1 MGFIL
6 LLFLLGVG
14 SAVSDASEPA
24 ASRPYWTGQIEQDT
38 TWRDTVYVGGDVTIA
53 AAATLTLAPNT
64 QVLFLPYRDA
74 TRGGLDSTRAE
85 LIVEGRLH
93 AQAGGIV
100 FGSADAGSL
109 GADWH
114 GLVVERGGR
123 ADVSHAAIR
132 DGLRCLYAKRGGHVT
147 MDAIAFAN
155 CGKPTTPADAAK
167 LATPAGTWRK
177 EELGLFHPRETKII
191 PPMNQPFER
200 QEITIHISGE
210 HKAVISALSAAVDA
224 EKPVTGIAE
233 LDSLAAIYGLTGIYH
248 TGRSS
253 NVDDGSRFRGRAR
266 TGQSTRMRR
275 SSDVDD
281 GSQFRLTFPPGADGV
296 AMAGAYRNLSYI
308 QSVESVGS
316 LTVKE
321 RHRPFDIENRGLRL
335 LTKVAAGT
343 ASGAA
348 LTAMATSALAAIDEP
363 SDDHNN
369 NPYGGLDFFIFG
381 ALIGSTVGFPIGV
394 SLVDPY
400 DSFVATLMG
409 SVMPVGGGLALV
421 GAGRGSWLSV
431 IGGVVALCGPFIGSL
446 SASEKSRQ
454 PPQAR
459 RVSFALSPTLNGG
472 LSAVTTLRF

>member
-1 MGFIL
+1 MRFIL

-14 SAVSDASEPA
+14 SAVGDASEPA
-24 ASRPYWTGQIEQDT
+24 ASRPYFTGRIEQDT

-64 QVLFLPYRDA
+64 QVLFLPYHDE
-74 TRGGLDSTRAE
+74 TRSGLDSTRAE
-85 LIVEGRLH
+85 LIVEGRLA

-100 FGSADAGSL
+100 FRSADAGSL

-114 GLVVERGGR
+114 GLVVERGGQ
-123 ADVSHAAIR
+123 ADVSYAAIR
-132 DGLRCLYAKRGGHVT
+132 DGLRCLYAKRGGRVR

-155 CGKPTTPADAAK
+155 CGKPTAPADAAK

-177 EELGLFHPRETKII
+177 EELGLFHPRETKIT
-191 PPMNQPFER
+191 PPMNQPSER
-200 QEITIHISGE
+200 QEITIHISAE
-210 HKAVISALSAAVDA
+210 HKAVISALSAAVD
-224 EKPVTGIAE
+224 EETTVTGIAE
-233 LDSLAAIYGLTGIYH
+233 LDSLAATYGLKGIYH

-253 NVDDGSRFRGRAR
+253 DVDDGARFRGRAR

-321 RHRPFDIENRGLRL
+321 RHRPFDIEDRGLRL
-335 LTKVAAGT
+335 LAKVAAGT
-343 ASGAA
+343 VSGVVVTALSIPIQDSIVEPSGDPDTDAWRGLEFLLIGAA
-348 LTAMATSALAAIDEP
+348 
-363 SDDHNN
+363 
-369 NPYGGLDFFIFG
+369 
-381 ALIGSTVGFPIGV
+381 IGSTVGFPIGV

-400 DSFVATLMG
+400 DSFVATLIG
-409 SVMPVGGGLALV
+409 GVVPVGGGLALV
-421 GAGRGSWLSV
+421 GAGRGSWVSV
-431 IGGVVALCGPFIGSL
+431 IGGVVALCSPFIGSL
-446 SASEKSRQ
+446 HASEKSRQ
-454 PPQAR
+454 LPQDR
-459 RVSFALSPTLNGG
+459 RISFALSPTLNGG

>member
-1 MGFIL
+1 MRFIL

-14 SAVSDASEPA
+14 SAASDASEPA
-24 ASRPYWTGQIEQDT
+24 ASRPYFTGRIEQDT

-64 QVLFLPYRDA
+64 QVLFLPYHDD

-93 AQAGGIV
+93 AQADGIV
-100 FGSADAGSL
+100 FRSADAGSL

-114 GLVVERGGR
+114 GLIIERGGQ
-123 ADVSHAAIR
+123 ADVSYAAIR
-132 DGLRCLYAKRGGHVT
+132 DGLRCLYAKRGGRVR

-155 CGKPTTPADAAK
+155 CGKPTAPADAAK

-177 EELGLFHPRETKII
+177 EELGLFHPRETKIT
-191 PPMNQPFER
+191 PPMNQPFEM

-210 HKAVISALSAAVDA
+210 HKAVISALSAAVD
-224 EKPVTGIAE
+224 EETTVTGIAE
-233 LDSLAAIYGLTGIYH
+233 LDSLAAIYGLMGIYRK
-248 TGRSS
+248 GSRSS
-253 NVDDGSRFRGRAR
+253 GFYGHRFRLA
-266 TGQSTRMRR
+266 
-275 SSDVDD
+275 
-281 GSQFRLTFPPGADGV
+281 FPPGAEV
-296 AMAGAYRNLSYI
+296 AAIAEAYLNLSSYI
-308 QSVESVGS
+308 QSVGN
-316 LTVKE
+316 E

-348 LTAMATSALAAIDEP
+348 LTAMATSVLAAIDEP

-400 DSFVATLMG
+400 DSFVAALMG
-409 SVMPVGGGLALV
+409 GVMPGLGGYALI
-421 GAGRGSWLSV
+421 GAGRGSGVSV
-431 IGGVVALCGPFIGSL
+431 IGGMVALCGPFIGSL
-446 SASEKSRQ
+446 HASEKSRQ

>member
-1 MGFIL
+1 M
-6 LLFLLGVG
+6 
-14 SAVSDASEPA
+14 
-24 ASRPYWTGQIEQDT
+24 
-38 TWRDTVYVGGDVTIA
+38 TIA

-64 QVLFLPYRDA
+64 QVLFLPYHDA

-85 LIVEGRLH
+85 LIVEGRLA

-100 FGSADAGSL
+100 FRSADAGSL

-114 GLVVERGGR
+114 GLVVERGGQ
-123 ADVSHAAIR
+123 ADVSYAAIR
-132 DGLRCLYAKRGGHVT
+132 DGLRCLYAKMGGRVR
-147 MDAIAFAN
+147 MDAIAFTN
-155 CGKPTTPADAAK
+155 CGKPTAPADAAK

-177 EELGLFHPRETKII
+177 EELGLFHPRETKIT
-191 PPMNQPFER
+191 PPMNQPF
-200 QEITIHISGE
+200 
-210 HKAVISALSAAVDA
+210 
-224 EKPVTGIAE
+224 
-233 LDSLAAIYGLTGIYH
+233 
-248 TGRSS
+248 
-253 NVDDGSRFRGRAR
+253 
-266 TGQSTRMRR
+266 
-275 SSDVDD
+275 
-281 GSQFRLTFPPGADGV
+281 
-296 AMAGAYRNLSYI
+296 
-308 QSVESVGS
+308 
-316 LTVKE
+316 E

-348 LTAMATSALAAIDEP
+348 LTAIATSALGAIDEP

-400 DSFVATLMG
+400 DSFVAALMG
-409 SVMPVGGGLALV
+409 GVMPGLGGYALI
-421 GAGRGSWLSV
+421 GAGRGSGVSV

-459 RVSFALSPTLNGG
+459 RISFALSPTLNGG

>member
-1 MGFIL
+1 MRFIL

-14 SAVSDASEPA
+14 SAAGDASEPVP
-24 ASRPYWTGQIEQDT
+24 SPPYWTGRIEQDT

-64 QVLFLPYRDA
+64 QVLFLPYHDA
-74 TRGGLDSTRAE
+74 TRSGLDSTRAE
-85 LIVEGRLH
+85 LTVEGRLA

-100 FGSADAGSL
+100 FRSADAGSL

-123 ADVSHAAIR
+123 ADVSNAAIR
-132 DGLRCLYAKRGGHVT
+132 DGLRCLYAKRGGRVR

-155 CGKPTTPADAAK
+155 CGKPTAPADAAK

-177 EELGLFHPRETKII
+177 EELGLFHPRETKIT

-210 HKAVISALSAAVDA
+210 HKAVISALSAAVD
-224 EKPVTGIAE
+224 EETTVTGIAE
-233 LDSLAAIYGLTGIYH
+233 LDSLAAIYGLMGIYR

-253 NVDDGSRFRGRAR
+253 NVDDGSRFR
-266 TGQSTRMRR
+266 
-275 SSDVDD
+275 
-281 GSQFRLTFPPGADGV
+281 LTFPPGAEV
-296 AMAGAYRNLSYI
+296 AAIAEAYLNLSYI
-308 QSVESVGS
+308 QSVGN
-316 LTVKE
+316 E

-348 LTAMATSALAAIDEP
+348 LTAMTTSALGAIDEP

-381 ALIGSTVGFPIGV
+381 AAIGSTVGFPIGV

-409 SVMPVGGGLALV
+409 GVMTGGGGLALV

-431 IGGVVALCGPFIGSL
+431 IGGAVALCGPFIGSL

-454 PPQAR
+454 PPQDR
-459 RVSFALSPTLNGG
+459 RISFALSPTLNGG